1 MKIGLAI
8 DLGTSGIRI
17 HSIDLE
23 AEKITGTTIAL
34 HNPIPGANVI
44 DHLHFALIAGE
55 EATHRLLINA
65 VNKLIDT
72 LGVNPD
78 DVRRVAVCGNPI
90 QLSIFQGIPL
100 GDLAYAD
107 AGYLKRHKIKQIER
121 DSMIVSAES
130 VGLPF
135 PNADVYIP
143 PAVKREIGADTLAMI
158 IESGLLKNKGPSLVI
173 DYGTNAEMAL
183 KVDDTIFTGSAA
195 AGPAIEGEQ
204 IKNGILASPGAISDF
219 EFDVQG
225 GWRTI
230 VLDDEMMRQ
239 KGDVVDILNEKI
251 KKEKRDINIRGI
263 TGTGV
268 IALIAIGLYSGVIS
282 PPKIRTSD
290 HKIHLPGNITF
301 DEEDLKEAGKAIG
314 AIRAGYSTLA
324 LKAGIKLTDITRTY
338 MAGASGT
345 YVDAL
350 KARRVGLIFPSP
362 EIYQI
367 GNTSLMLARDLVMN
381 PDLLSELQNIAE
393 KLRSTNIFFPTS
405 KEFEDIYLLELGYW
419 TENMP
424 IEHYI
429 DHLNKYG
436 YDLGV
441 NSSSPTTVNR
451 LAERD
456 IPVIGENG
464 LKVVRDIGVTLF
476 AEIEHCTGCK
486 KCERVCPERALEIVE
501 AGEDRYKAVVI
512 SELCNGASCLRCV
525 DGCPLHIFNFEK
537 MISKV

>member
-1 MKIGLAI
+1 MEVGFAI

-17 HSIDLE
+17 HSIDLKVG
-23 AEKITGTTIAL
+23 KIMGTTIAL
-34 HNPIPGANVI
+34 HNPIPGANVM

-72 LGVNPD
+72 LDVNPG

-90 QLSIFQGIPL
+90 QLSIFQGISL

-121 DSMIVSAES
+121 DSMVVSAES
-130 VGLPF
+130 VGLLF
-135 PNADVYIP
+135 PDADVYIP
-143 PAVKREIGADTLAMI
+143 PAIKHEIGADALAMI
-158 IESGLLKNKGPSLVI
+158 IESGLLKDEGPSLVI

-183 KVDDTIFTGSAA
+183 KVGDTILTGSAA

-204 IKNGILASPGAISDF
+204 IKNGIHTSPGAISDF

-225 GWRTI
+225 GWGTI
-230 VLDDEMMRQ
+230 VLNDEMMGQ
-239 KGDVVDILNEKI
+239 KGDVVDISNEKI
-251 KKEKRDINIRGI
+251 KKGKRDINIKGI

-301 DEEDLKEAGKAIG
+301 YEEDLEEAGKAIG

-324 LKAGIKLTDITRTY
+324 LKAGIKLTDITRAY
-338 MAGASGT
+338 MAGATGT

-350 KARRVGLIFPSP
+350 KARKAGLISPSP

-381 PDLLSELQNIAE
+381 PDLLHELQDIAE
-393 KLRSTNIFFPTS
+393 KLRSTHVFFPTS

-424 IEHYI
+424 IELYM
-429 DHLNKYG
+429 DHLRKYG

-451 LAERD
+451 LVERD
-456 IPVIGENG
+456 IPFIGENG
-464 LKVVRDIGVTLF
+464 LKVMRDIGVTLS
-476 AEIEHCTGCK
+476 AEFEHCTGCK
-486 KCERVCPERALEIVE
+486 KCEKACPERALKIVE
-501 AGEDRYKAVVI
+501 VGEDRYKAVII
-512 SELCNGASCLRCV
+512 SESCNGASCLRCV
-525 DGCPLHIFNFEK
+525 DVCPLCIFNFEK